1 MVRPKKH
8 LGQHFLTD
16 RKIAKRIT
24 DLLKADNCDL
34 ILEIGPGKGVLTEFL
49 MDRKGKKLKL
59 VEIDPESVMYL
70 HEKYGDISDSI
81 AEEDFLKADIGTY
94 GKRISIIGNFPY
106 NISSQI
112 LFKTLEYKNQ
122 VEEIVCMLQKEVAI
136 RLASGPGNKQYG
148 ILSVLLQ
155 TWYDVS
161 IAFHVGPGAFF
172 PPPEVHSTVITI
184 RRNSRRTIDCSEE
197 LYKRIIKTAF
207 NQRRKMLSNS
217 LKSILVNLD
226 TEVPYLKKRPE
237 QLSVEQFIELC
248 RYVERK
254 KNNLS

>member
-16 RKIAKRIT
+16 RKIARRIT
-24 DLLKADNCDL
+24 DLLTADHCDL
-34 ILEIGPGKGVLTEFL
+34 ILEIGPGEGVLTQFL
-49 MDRKGKKLKL
+49 LERKEKKVML
-59 VEIDPESVMYL
+59 VEIDPESGRHL
-70 HEKYGDISDSI
+70 KEKYIDISGSI
-81 AEEDFLKADIGTY
+81 AEQDFLKADIESFGR
-94 GKRISIIGNFPY
+94 RIAIIGNFPY
-106 NISSQI
+106 NISPQI
-112 LFKTLEYKNQ
+112 LFKVLEHKDR
-122 VEEIVCMLQKEVAI
+122 VEEVVCVLQKEVAI

-172 PPPEVHSTVITI
+172 PQPEVHSTVMTLK
-184 RRNSRRTIDCSEE
+184 RNDRKVIECNEK
-197 LYKRIIKTAF
+197 LYKQIIKTAF

-226 TEVPYLKKRPE
+226 AEVPYLKKRPE
-237 QLSVEQFIELC
+237 ELSVDQFIELC
-248 RYVERK
+248 RSVEGIK
-254 KNNLS
+254 

>member
-1 MVRPKKH
+1 MVRPKKQ

-16 RKIAKRIT
+16 RKIARRIT
-24 DLLKADNCDL
+24 DLLTADSCDL
-34 ILEIGPGKGVLTEFL
+34 IMEIGPGEGVLTQFL
-49 MDRKGKKLKL
+49 LERKEKALML
-59 VEIDPESVMYL
+59 IEIDSESVRHL
-70 HEKYGDISDSI
+70 QEKHSDISGSI
-81 AEEDFLKADIGTY
+81 IEQDFLKADIETY
-94 GKRISIIGNFPY
+94 GNRIAIIGNFPY

-112 LFKTLEYKNQ
+112 LFKILEHKDR
-122 VEEIVCMLQKEVAI
+122 VAEVVCMLQKEVAI

-172 PPPEVHSTVITI
+172 PSPEVHSTVMTLK
-184 RRNSRRTIDCSEE
+184 RNGRTSIDCNEK
-197 LYKRIIKTAF
+197 LYKQIIKTAF

-226 TEVPYLKKRPE
+226 AEVPYLKKRPE
-237 QLSVEQFIELC
+237 ELSVNQFIELC
-248 RYVERK
+248 RSVEGIK
-254 KNNLS
+254 